1 MDIGGRSG
9 EMEVFVMVAEH
20 GSLSG
25 AARALGL
32 TPSSISRIITRTEG
46 RIGTRLLLR
55 TTRAITF
62 TAEGEAYLRGARR
75 ILADMAEVED
85 AITDQGAP
93 RGRLRVSA
101 ALAHGRLT
109 VVPLIAAF
117 SARYPAIVV
126 DLMLGDELVDILAG
140 QADVA
145 IRFGHLADS
154 PLTARHIGSTGQ
166 VIVASPDYLAR
177 HGTPVTPQDLLE
189 HNCLRFNF
197 RRAAPDWPF
206 RVDGRDF
213 SLKVAGTIEG
223 NSGEALAQ
231 LAKLGAGIA
240 RVGAFSVAQ
249 DLERGELVALLEAYN
264 PGDVEPI
271 HAVFVGGAAMPGR
284 VRAFVDFLVEGSD
297 WRVSAACVEK
307 VDPSRLRTY

>member
-1 MDIGGRSG
+1 VDIGGRSG
-9 EMEVFVMVAEH
+9 EMAVFAMVAEQ

-25 AARALGL
+25 AARVLGL
-32 TPSSISRIITRTEG
+32 TPSSISRIITRIEG

-55 TTRAITF
+55 TTRAITL

-101 ALAHGRLT
+101 ALAHGRLSI
-109 VVPLIAAF
+109 VPLVAAF

-126 DLMLGDELVDILAG
+126 ELRLEDEVVDILGG

-145 IRFGHLADS
+145 IRFGQLADS
-154 PLTARHIGSTGQ
+154 PLTARLIGSIGE

-177 HGTPVTPQDLLE
+177 HGTPQVPQDLLN

-213 SLKVAGTIEG
+213 SLQVSGTIEG
-223 NSGEALAQ
+223 NSGEVLSQ

-240 RVGAFSVAQ
+240 RIGAFSVAD
-249 DLERGELVALLEAYN
+249 DLASGDLVPLLEAYN
-264 PGDVEPI
+264 PGDQEPI
-271 HAVFVGGAAMPGR
+271 HAVFVGGAAMPAR
-284 VRAFVDFLVEGSD
+284 VRAFVDFLVEHHP
-297 WRVSAACVEK
+297 A
-307 VDPSRLRTY
+307 

>member
-9 EMEVFVMVAEH
+9 EMAVFAMVAEQ

-25 AARALGL
+25 AARVLGL
-32 TPSSISRIITRTEG
+32 TPSSISRIITRIEG

-55 TTRAITF
+55 TTRAITL

-101 ALAHGRLT
+101 ALAHGRLSI
-109 VVPLIAAF
+109 VPLVAAF

-126 DLMLGDELVDILAG
+126 ELRLEDEVVDILGG

-145 IRFGHLADS
+145 IRFGQLADS
-154 PLTARHIGSTGQ
+154 PLTARLIGSIGE

-177 HGTPVTPQDLLE
+177 HGTPRLPQDLLN

-213 SLKVAGTIEG
+213 SLQVSGTIEG
-223 NSGEALAQ
+223 NSGEVLSQ

-240 RVGAFSVAQ
+240 RIGAFSVAD
-249 DLERGELVALLEAYN
+249 DLASGDLVPLLEAYN
-264 PGDVEPI
+264 PGDQEPI
-271 HAVFVGGAAMPGR
+271 HAVFVGGAAMPAR
-284 VRAFVDFLVEGSD
+284 VRAFVDFLVEHHP
-297 WRVSAACVEK
+297 A
-307 VDPSRLRTY
+307 